1 MLELIKKRCGIAAAV
16 TVYDDDIQEYI
27 KDCKEDMILAG
38 VNSELVESETPGIVT
53 AITFYVKANIGNDR
67 TDTDKYMELYHKKI
81 FRLSLME
88 PEVAPV
94 QPEEG
99 ENDVE

>member
-1 MLELIKKRCGIAAAV
+1 MIELIKERCGIAAAI
-16 TVYDDDIQEYI
+16 TVYDDDIQSYI
-27 KDCKEDMILAG
+27 DDCKEDMALAG
-38 VNSELVESETPGIVT
+38 VDEELIKAETPGVIT
-53 AITFYVKANIGNDR
+53 AVTFYVKANLGNDR
-67 TDTDKYMELYHKKI
+67 SDTEKYMELYHKKL
-81 FRLSLME
+81 FRLTLME

>member
-1 MLELIKKRCGIAAAV
+1 MIELIKERCGIAAAI
-16 TVYDDDIQEYI
+16 TVYDDDIQSYI
-27 KDCKEDMILAG
+27 DDCKEDMTLAG
-38 VNSELVESETPGIVT
+38 VNEELIKAEIPGVITAVT
-53 AITFYVKANIGNDR
+53 LYVKANLGNDR
-67 TDTDKYMELYHKKI
+67 SDTEKYMELYHKKL
-81 FRLSLME
+81 FRLTMME